1 LNITGFSRPD
11 WIEISLMPQDT
22 PQIELWS
29 HIQTERLD
37 AFEGAKTRL
46 DSLIRRAEKLTRRRN
61 LLNIGCGN
69 GYLEARAQSRQWQVV
84 SVDPDQKS
92 VNRISSM
99 GIDARCGSITS
110 LPVPAASID
119 VVICTE
125 VFEHLTQE
133 TLELGLKEIQRVLIP
148 GGILIGTVPYRENLQ
163 DNEVF
168 CPHCSRT
175 FHRWGHH
182 QSFDEVKMRGVLERE
197 FHLRMVKPVYFP
209 QWNQGGWKGKLLW
222 SARWAFGMVGVYGS
236 SANLFFSAAND
247 KTINN

>member
-1 LNITGFSRPD
+1 
-11 WIEISLMPQDT
+11 MPQDA

-29 HIQTERLD
+29 HIQTQRLD
-37 AFEGAKTRL
+37 AFEGSKGRL
-46 DSLIRRAEKLTRRRN
+46 DSLIRRSEKLTRGRN

-69 GYLEARAQSRQWQVV
+69 GYLEAKAQSRQWHVV

-92 VNRISSM
+92 VDRISSM
-99 GIDARCGSITS
+99 GIDARCGSITA
-110 LPVPAASID
+110 LPVPAASMD

-125 VFEHLTQE
+125 VFEHLTEE
-133 TLELGLKEIQRVLIP
+133 TLELSLKEIKRALVP

-182 QSFDEVKMRGVLERE
+182 QSFDEARLRAVLGRE
-197 FHLRMVKPVYFP
+197 FYLRTVKPAYFA
-209 QWNQGGWKGKLLW
+209 QWTQGGWKGKLLW
-222 SARWAFGMVGVYGS
+222 SARLALGMVGVYGS
-236 SANLFFSAAND
+236 SANLFFHAA
-247 KTINN
+247 KTK

>member
-1 LNITGFSRPD
+1 MS
-11 WIEISLMPQDT
+11 QDA

-46 DSLIRRAEKLTRRRN
+46 DALIRRAERVTRGRN

-69 GYLEARAQSRQWQVV
+69 GYLEARAQSRRWHVV

-110 LPVPAASID
+110 LPVPAASMD

-133 TLELGLKEIQRVLIP
+133 TLELGLKEIKRVLAP

-168 CPHCSRT
+168 CPHCNRV

-182 QSFDEVKMRGVLERE
+182 QSFDEAKMRAVLGQE
-197 FHLRMVKPVYFP
+197 FYLLTVRPIYFA
-209 QWNQGGWKGKLLW
+209 QWTQGGWKGKLLW
-222 SARWAFGMVGVYGS
+222 SARLALGLVGSYGS
-236 SANLFFSAAND
+236 SANLFFHVARD
-247 KTINN
+247 K